1 MMLSQHA
8 AQVVERCRAF
18 YAAREPGHFL
28 INAQV
33 PADAP
38 PIPPLYE
45 FDLDRQLVEW
55 LDANLE
61 AARPAWRA
69 KAGLDDDTIPSICP
83 RFGIA
88 EHTAWLGT
96 DVRLQETTCLPVPL
110 LTSPDD
116 LGRLQLSPE
125 MRWYRYMR
133 AGYAH
138 LRSRQDG
145 SFLLSVRGTMSP
157 MDIGNAVRGDALF
170 SDFITEPEATH
181 RLMAF
186 LTSAMRWYYDQLL
199 TWADE
204 IAGGNVFMYHS
215 SWMGARTIGHMTND
229 AAMLCSPRTY
239 ETYGFPYESQL
250 TESYAGALYHV
261 HNQKLH
267 FAPQVVQLPNLKLL
281 EVTNDPKTPPALEDL
296 PRVLAATGGAN
307 LMLYGT
313 SDQVRSHIDE
323 LKSRNV
329 LLSVACQD
337 RADADDIVAFVRAHS
352 KPLNGASDA

>member
-69 KAGLDDDTIPSICP
+69 KEGLDDDTIPSICP

-125 MRWYRYMR
+125 TRWYRYMR
-133 AGYAH
+133 DGYAH

-145 SFLLSVRGTMSP
+145 DVSFSP
-157 MDIGNAVRGDALF
+157 CAARC
-170 SDFITEPEATH
+170 
-181 RLMAF
+181 RRW
-186 LTSAMRWYYDQLL
+186 TSAMPCAEMR
-199 TWADE
+199 
-204 IAGGNVFMYHS
+204 S
-215 SWMGARTIGHMTND
+215 SAISSPIRKPRIG
-229 AAMLCSPRTY
+229 
-239 ETYGFPYESQL
+239 
-250 TESYAGALYHV
+250 
-261 HNQKLH
+261 
-267 FAPQVVQLPNLKLL
+267 
-281 EVTNDPKTPPALEDL
+281 
-296 PRVLAATGGAN
+296 
-307 LMLYGT
+307 
-313 SDQVRSHIDE
+313 
-323 LKSRNV
+323 
-329 LLSVACQD
+329 
-337 RADADDIVAFVRAHS
+337 
-352 KPLNGASDA
+352 

>member
-1 MMLSQHA
+1 
-8 AQVVERCRAF
+8 
-18 YAAREPGHFL
+18 
-28 INAQV
+28 
-33 PADAP
+33 
-38 PIPPLYE
+38 
-45 FDLDRQLVEW
+45 
-55 LDANLE
+55 
-61 AARPAWRA
+61 
-69 KAGLDDDTIPSICP
+69 
-83 RFGIA
+83 
-88 EHTAWLGT
+88 
-96 DVRLQETTCLPVPL
+96 
-110 LTSPDD
+110 
-116 LGRLQLSPE
+116 
-125 MRWYRYMR
+125 
-133 AGYAH
+133 
-138 LRSRQDG
+138 
-145 SFLLSVRGTMSP
+145 
-157 MDIGNAVRGDALF
+157 
-170 SDFITEPEATH
+170 
-181 RLMAF
+181 MAF

-239 ETYGFPYESQL
+239 DTYGFPYECQL

-267 FAPQVVQLPNLKLL
+267 FAPKVAQLPNLKLL

-313 SDQVRSHIDE
+313 SDQVRAHIDE

-329 LLSVACQD
+329 LLSVTCPD

-352 KPLNGASDA
+352 KPLNGDSDA

>member
-33 PADAP
+33 PADSP

-55 LDANLE
+55 LDYILE

-69 KAGLDDDTIPSICP
+69 KEELDDDAIPSICP

-116 LGRLQLSPE
+116 LGRLQLSTE
-125 MRWYRYMR
+125 TRWYRYMR
-133 AGYAH
+133 DGYDY

-145 SFLLSVRGTMSP
+145 TFLLSVRGTMSP

-170 SDFITEPEATH
+170 SDFITDPEATH

-199 TWADE
+199 GWADE

-239 ETYGFPYESQL
+239 ETYGLPYESQL

-267 FAPQVVQLPNLKLL
+267 FAPKVVQLPNLKLL

-296 PRVLAATGGAN
+296 PRVLAATGGATGSAN

-313 SDQVRSHIDE
+313 SDQVRAHIDE
-323 LKSRNV
+323 LKSRNI
-329 LLSVACQD
+329 LLSAACQD

-352 KPLNGASDA
+352 KTLG